1 MKKNNR
7 ITPEGTKDYLFEEC
21 QVRRKIEGRLSGMF
35 GSHCFRE
42 VITPGLEFYDV
53 YDSDFSG
60 IPPEIMYK
68 MSDRKGRLMV
78 MRPDNTLSIA
88 RLTAVRLQNLPRP
101 LRLYYCQ
108 PVYRNNPGLTGR
120 SNENLQMGVEM
131 LGASGLRPD
140 LEMVSMV
147 VESLSSF
154 FPDFRLELG
163 HASFFRILADRLSV
177 SEEVREK
184 IRKAIE
190 TKNYTA
196 LSEVLS
202 QFPDCAEVRA
212 LLELPHLF
220 GGEEVF
226 ERAAVFC
233 TGELKDTLE
242 YLHRI
247 YRSVAGLGF
256 GGKLIVDLGLV
267 QRNDYY
273 TGIIFSAYAENYGD
287 ALLLGGRYDNL
298 LEHFGAPMPAIGFG
312 VNVDA
317 VAQILLNRGGVCPQK
332 PAEVL
337 VHGADGYEAKAI
349 QYAANLVAQGVRCE
363 SSICKS
369 EAEAM
374 KYACSAGIGR
384 IDFVGSAIRTVRTEA
399 KI

>member
-7 ITPEGTKDYLFEEC
+7 VTPEGTKDYLFEEC
-21 QVRRKIEGRLSGMF
+21 QVRRKIEGWLAGMF
-35 GSHCFRE
+35 SSHCFRE

-60 IPPEIMYK
+60 IPPEVMYK
-68 MSDRKGRLMV
+68 MSDSKGRLMV
-78 MRPDNTLSIA
+78 LRPDNTLSIA
-88 RLTAVRLQNLPRP
+88 RLTAVRLQNYPRP
-101 LRLYYCQ
+101 LRLYYRQ

-140 LEMVSMV
+140 LEMVSMA
-147 VESLSSF
+147 VEALSSF

-163 HASFFRILADRLSV
+163 HAGFFRVLADRLST
-177 SEEVREK
+177 SAEVREE

-196 LSEVLS
+196 LSKTLS
-202 QFPDCAEVRA
+202 CFPDCTEVRA

-226 ERAAVFC
+226 EKAAVFC
-233 TGELKDTLE
+233 TGRLRKTLE
-242 YLHRI
+242 YLHLI
-247 YRSVAGLGF
+247 YRSVAELGLGD
-256 GGKLIVDLGLV
+256 KLIVDLGLV

-273 TGIIFSAYAENYGD
+273 TGIIFSAYAESYGD

-298 LEHFGAPMPAIGFG
+298 LEHFGTPMPAVGFG

-317 VAQILLNRGGVCPQK
+317 IAQILLKRGGTCKQQC
-332 PAEVL
+332 AEVL
-337 VHGADGYEAKAI
+337 VHGEDGYEARAI
-349 QYAANLVAQGVRCE
+349 QYAANLAGQGVCCE
-363 SSICKS
+363 NSICKTDK
-369 EAEAM
+369 EAM
-374 KYACSAGIGR
+374 EYARSVGIGR
-384 IDFVGSAIRTVRTEA
+384 VDFVGSAVRTVGTGV
-399 KI
+399 KT